1 MNLTIKIIIAII
13 LISVEAIIIYSVVKR
28 SDRKKEATML
38 VVLNLICFSLGFIL
52 SKLSLPL

>member
-28 SDRKKEATML
+28 SDSKKEATML

-52 SKLSLPL
+52 SKISLPL

>member
-13 LISVEAIIIYSVVKR
+13 LISVEARIIYSVVKR
-28 SDRKKEATML
+28 SDSKKEATML

-52 SKLSLPL
+52 SKISLPL

>member
-1 MNLTIKIIIAII
+1 MNLIFKIIITII

-28 SDRKKEATML
+28 SDSKKEATML

-52 SKLSLPL
+52 SKISLPL

>member
-1 MNLTIKIIIAII
+1 MNLIFKIIITII

-28 SDRKKEATML
+28 SDSKKEATML

>member
-28 SDRKKEATML
+28 SDSKKEATML